1 MHNLKMSANITKLH
15 YGVYNICYIETG
27 FANLSDAY
35 ANEKAFCSFSTLLPF
50 RFLIIVLHFIGL
62 LVLKKYYTKKKHQ
75 KSSLFYFF
83 KIGRAS
89 CRERVKISVLA
100 A

>member
-62 LVLKKYYTKKKHQ
+62 LVLKKYYTKKNIKNLHFIIF
-75 KSSLFYFF
+75 SYNSYF
-83 KIGRAS
+83 K
-89 CRERVKISVLA
+89 VL
-100 A
+100 